1 MRHLKWGI
9 LGTGRIAA
17 RFAQGLN
24 STDQATLL
32 AVGSRREETA
42 KKFAEKHGV
51 PRAYARYEDLL
62 ADPEVEAVYIS
73 LPNHL
78 HGEWSIKCAEAGK
91 HILCEKPAMVNAA
104 ELEHVLQVVEGRD
117 VFWMEAFMYRCH
129 PQWRKVKEIIA
140 AGRIGE
146 VRVLHSAFSFNMG
159 PAYEDFRLQNHLAG
173 GGLMDV
179 GVYCVS
185 FSRLIAGEEPSE
197 CRAVAHIGERS
208 GVDEYMAG
216 ALKFP
221 SGAIASFISGLEC
234 SVPSGAAVYGS
245 EGSITVESPWQ
256 PGDEAALV
264 VSHGEG
270 AERITV
276 KTPMDPYALEALH
289 VAEHLEARQGPAM
302 TWADSLGQAR
312 AVDALRASMGLA
324 WDFEG
329 ESVR

>member
-1 MRHLKWGI
+1 MSG
-9 LGTGRIAA
+9 
-17 RFAQGLN
+17 
-24 STDQATLL
+24 
-32 AVGSRREETA
+32 
-42 KKFAEKHGV
+42 
-51 PRAYARYEDLL
+51 
-62 ADPEVEAVYIS
+62 
-73 LPNHL
+73 
-78 HGEWSIKCAEAGK
+78 
-91 HILCEKPAMVNAA
+91 
-104 ELEHVLQVVEGRD
+104 
-117 VFWMEAFMYRCH
+117 
-129 PQWRKVKEIIA
+129 
-140 AGRIGE
+140 
-146 VRVLHSAFSFNMG
+146 
-159 PAYEDFRLQNHLAG
+159 
-173 GGLMDV
+173 
-179 GVYCVS
+179 

-264 VSHGEG
+264 VSNGES

-312 AVDALRASMGLA
+312 AMDGLRASMGLA